1 MILGKQS
8 HMGKKPPLK
17 IIPNFA
23 KKKKM
28 SNMLHEGASHVIK
41 RCGVESPVSPLTIVE
56 MVFL

>member
-1 MILGKQS
+1 
-8 HMGKKPPLK
+8 MGKKPPLR

-23 KKKKM
+23 RKKM
-28 SNMLHEGASHVIK
+28 SNILHEGASVVIK